1 MEEKVVAESL
11 FKGKKE
17 NYPGSVK
24 EMFADTLL
32 GRQDRVLLHC
42 TFLSIQFSLN
52 TNVHCF
58 CSFARP

>member
-24 EMFADTLL
+24 EMFTDTLL
-32 GRQDRVLLHC
+32 GR
-42 TFLSIQFSLN
+42 
-52 TNVHCF
+52 
-58 CSFARP
+58 